1 MKLKRQC
8 LFMFIMTSFI
18 SCDLLFDEGIQK
30 KPAGLLDRVQYLLN
44 NKEQTNK
51 ILSDEMD
58 KTDKPTKRVI
68 KKVVRKPRQ
77 KGQQEQIDKLQQDGV
92 ANYGPVLFPQ
102 IEEKNLPLDI
112 TSIPEISKELK
123 ETKGTTIGSTTSDLS
138 GKDITSSLSGTTYLS
153 SQEGS
158 NLGGFSDF
166 VVEYAY
172 SSNPTISGSYS
183 GSVFV
188 EEEDSPEYEYNDKL
202 DSAEKDIDYVLELI
216 EQIKKDRDQV
226 DLQSTI
232 RMSGYSTQENKKVAN
247 EKLQQF
253 SKEKLARE
261 LQSLFDKI
269 KTAYDLID
277 DASEDYAEFL
287 TKDELYKAI
296 DILQN
301 LYWSKYDLHDLVES
315 VGKTSS
321 VYEAYVQRSGLGFAK
336 ISEIEESLN
345 KAKELLAKRKN
356 SK

>member
-8 LFMFIMTSFI
+8 LFMLIMTSFI
-18 SCDLLFDEGIQK
+18 SCDLLFDEDIQK
-30 KPAGLLDRVQYLLN
+30 KSAGLLDRVQYLLN

-77 KGQQEQIDKLQQDGV
+77 KGQQEQLDKLQQDGV

-123 ETKGTTIGSTTSDLS
+123 ETKGTTTGSNTGDLS
-138 GKDITSSLSGTTYLS
+138 GKDITGSLSGTTYLS

-166 VVEYAY
+166 VEYTF
-172 SSNPTISGSYS
+172 SSYPTISGSYS
-183 GSVFV
+183 GSIV

-202 DSAEKDIDYVLELI
+202 DSAAKDIDYALEAI
-216 EQIKKDRDQV
+216 EQIKKDRNQV
-226 DLQSTI
+226 ELQATM
-232 RMSGYSTQENKKVAN
+232 RMSGHSTEEERNVAN
-247 EKLQQF
+247 EKLKQF
-253 SKEKLARE
+253 SKEKLAQE

-277 DASEDYAEFL
+277 YGTDDYAEFM

-296 DILQN
+296 DILQD
-301 LYWSKYDLHDLVES
+301 LYLSKYGLYDLVEA

-321 VYEAYVQRSGLGFAK
+321 TYEAYVQRSGLGFVK
-336 ISEIEESLN
+336 ISEVEQSL
-345 KAKELLAKRKN
+345 KKVKDLLAKRKN

>member
-8 LFMFIMTSFI
+8 LFMLIMTSFI
-18 SCDLLFDEGIQK
+18 SCDLLFDEDIQK
-30 KPAGLLDRVQYLLN
+30 KSAGLLDRVQYLLN

-51 ILSDEMD
+51 IFSDEMD

-68 KKVVRKPRQ
+68 KKIVRKPRQ

-92 ANYGPVLFPQ
+92 PNSDSVLFPQ

-123 ETKGTTIGSTTSDLS
+123 ETKGTTIDSNTGDLS

-172 SSNPTISGSYS
+172 SSYPTVSGSYS
-183 GSVFV
+183 GSIV

-202 DSAEKDIDYVLELI
+202 DSVAKDIDYALEAI

-226 DLQSTI
+226 DLQSTM
-232 RMSGYSTQENKKVAN
+232 RVSGHSTQEERKVAN

-253 SKEKLARE
+253 SKEKLAQE

-277 DASEDYAEFL
+277 DASEDYAEFIAE
-287 TKDELYKAI
+287 DELYRAI
-296 DILQN
+296 YILQD
-301 LYWSKYDLHDLVES
+301 LFWSKYGLYDLVEA

-321 VYEAYVQRSGLGFAK
+321 TYEAYVKRSGLGFAK
-336 ISEIEESLN
+336 ISEVEQSLK

>member
-18 SCDLLFDEGIQK
+18 SCDLLFDEDIQK
-30 KPAGLLDRVQYLLN
+30 KSVGLLDRVQYLLN

-58 KTDKPTKRVI
+58 KTDKSAKRVI
-68 KKVVRKPRQ
+68 KKIVRKPRQ

-92 ANYGPVLFPQ
+92 ANYDPVLFPQ

-123 ETKGTTIGSTTSDLS
+123 ETEGTTAGSTTSDLS
-138 GKDITSSLSGTTYLS
+138 DKDITSSLSGTTYLS

-158 NLGGFSDF
+158 SLGGFSD
-166 VVEYAY
+166 VVEYTTY
-172 SSNPTISGSYS
+172 LSHPTISGSYS
-183 GSVFV
+183 GSVV

-202 DSAEKDIDYVLELI
+202 DSAEKDIDYVLEAI
-216 EQIKKDRDQV
+216 EKIKKDRNQV
-226 DLQSTI
+226 ELQSTM
-232 RMSGYSTQENKKVAN
+232 RMSGYSTEEERKVAR

-261 LQSLFDKI
+261 LQSLLDKI

-277 DASEDYAEFL
+277 DGTEDYAEFI
-287 TKDELYKAI
+287 TEDELGNAI
-296 DILQN
+296 NILQD
-301 LYWSKYDLHDLVES
+301 LYVSKYDLHDLVES
-315 VGKTSS
+315 IGKTSS
-321 VYEAYVQRSGLGFAK
+321 VYEAYVKRSGLGFAK
-336 ISEIEESLN
+336 ISELEKSLK
-345 KAKELLAKRKN
+345 KAKELLAKVKK

>member
-8 LFMFIMTSFI
+8 LFMLIMTSFI

-51 ILSDEMD
+51 ILSDEID

-92 ANYGPVLFPQ
+92 ADYGSVLFPQ

-112 TSIPEISKELK
+112 TSIPEISNGLK
-123 ETKGTTIGSTTSDLS
+123 ETKGTTTGSNTSDLS

-158 NLGGFSDF
+158 NLGGFSDYF
-166 VVEYAY
+166 EYTY
-172 SSNPTISGSYS
+172 SSYPTISGSYI
-183 GSVFV
+183 GSIV

-202 DSAEKDIDYVLELI
+202 DSAAKDIDYVLEAI
-216 EQIKKDRDQV
+216 EKIKKDRDQV
-226 DLQSTI
+226 ELQSTI
-232 RMSGYSTQENKKVAN
+232 RMSGRSTQENKKVAN

-253 SKEKLARE
+253 SKEKLAQE
-261 LQSLFDKI
+261 LQNLFDKLE
-269 KTAYDLID
+269 TAYDLID
-277 DASEDYAEFL
+277 SVLDDYAEFMTEYEREQIFYVL
-287 TKDELYKAI
+287 G
-296 DILQN
+296 N
-301 LYWSKYDLHDLVES
+301 LYTAKYGLYDLVGA

-321 VYEAYVQRSGLGFAK
+321 VFDAYVKTSGLNFVKFA
-336 ISEIEESLN
+336 EVEESLK
-345 KAKELLAKRKN
+345 KAKELLAKRK
-356 SK
+356 K

>member
-8 LFMFIMTSFI
+8 LFMLIMTSFI
-18 SCDLLFDEGIQK
+18 SCDLLFDEDIQK
-30 KPAGLLDRVQYLLN
+30 KSAGLLDRVQYLLN

-77 KGQQEQIDKLQQDGV
+77 KGQQEQLDQLQQDGV

-123 ETKGTTIGSTTSDLS
+123 ETKGTTIGSNTSDLS
-138 GKDITSSLSGTTYLS
+138 GKAITSSLSGTTYLS

-172 SSNPTISGSYS
+172 SSSPTVSGSYS
-183 GSVFV
+183 GSIV

-202 DSAEKDIDYVLELI
+202 DSAEKDIDYVLEVI
-216 EQIKKDRDQV
+216 EQIKKDRNQV
-226 DLQSTI
+226 ELQATM
-232 RMSGYSTQENKKVAN
+232 RMSGHSTQKDRKVAN

-269 KTAYDLID
+269 KTADELID
-277 DASEDYAEFL
+277 DASEDYAEFI

-296 DILQN
+296 DILQDLYTAEYELYN
-301 LYWSKYDLHDLVES
+301 LVKAVE
-315 VGKTSS
+315 KTSS
-321 VYEAYVQRSGLGFAK
+321 TYDAYVKTSGLGFVK
-336 ISEIEESLN
+336 ISEVEESLK